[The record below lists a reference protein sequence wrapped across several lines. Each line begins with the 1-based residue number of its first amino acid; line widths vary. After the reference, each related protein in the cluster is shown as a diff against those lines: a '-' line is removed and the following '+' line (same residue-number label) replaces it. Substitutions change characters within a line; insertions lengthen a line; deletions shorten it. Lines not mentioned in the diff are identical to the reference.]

1 MKLAAAIKDRAAL
14 IAVIA
19 ALATSCGTSSTTST
33 PRPNDAPRQILWAW
47 ERPEY
52 LTFIDPTKTGVAF
65 LAQTIL
71 LEKDSVRP
79 KPRMQPLKLAD
90 GTYLISVTRIE
101 TAKGSFVRPTF
112 SAEMLDEVVALI
124 LRTREAPNVRA
135 IQIDFD
141 ATVSERRF
149 YRELVEKLRAEMPPE
164 MPLTMTALASW
175 CAGDNWIAGFPVD
188 EAVPMVFQM
197 GADAEAIRGFLRNGT
212 DWREP
217 LCRTSYGLSVD
228 EPPVEGLKT
237 GRRVYFFKDSPWR
250 AGDIRPE

>member
-1 MKLAAAIKDRAAL
+1 MKLAVTVTTQAL
-14 IAVIA
+14 ILALSA
-19 ALATSCGTSSTTST
+19 ALAAGCRTSNTTSM
-33 PRPNDAPRQILWAW
+33 PRPNDAPQQILWAW
-47 ERPEY
+47 ERPED
-52 LTFIDPTKTGVAF
+52 LTFIEPAKTGVAF
-65 LAQTIL
+65 LAQTIFL
-71 LEKDSVRP
+71 KKDSVRP

-90 GTYLISVTRIE
+90 DTYLISVTRIE

-112 SAEMLDEVVALI
+112 SAEMLVEVAALI
-124 LRTREAPNVRA
+124 TRTREAPNVRA

-149 YRELVEKLRAEMPPE
+149 YRQLMEKLRAELPPE
-164 MPLTMTALASW
+164 MPLAMTALASW

-197 GADAEAIRGFLRNGT
+197 GADAEAIRGFLRTGT

-237 GRRVYFFKDSPWR
+237 GRRTYLFKDSPWR
-250 AGDIRPE
+250 SGDLR